1 MQEVQTNEKSSRWGS
16 CLCASGSS
24 GIWPWFLYWPQHQFP
39 AETVSALA
47 EPTDITAAAT
57 TEAATGMAV
66 RETAAST
73 VAAETAGASEDGK
86 ININTATVAELTTIS
101 GIGEVLAQRIVDY
114 REEHGDFTSLEEL
127 TNVTGIG
134 EKRLEAIMD
143 AATVG
148 G

>member
-1 MQEVQTNEKSSRWGS
+1 MKKAAIGALVFVLLAAVAFGLGFYTGRSTSSQP
-16 CLCASGSS
+16 
-24 GIWPWFLYWPQHQFP
+24 I
-39 AETVSALA
+39 TVSALA